1 MKRFAGIGVLVAVA
15 LIAIAYTAP
24 TPPKT
29 TKKQPTTQT
38 PAQKRRKMLAPRD
51 TTFTVPYKT
60 DEGRVAIKATGE
72 VLDLFCYL
80 DRGFSG
86 EVHRD
91 CAYRCIHGGEPM
103 GLLTRDGKVYL
114 LCIDHWYAMD
124 RKNQT
129 YWRSYEETKEY
140 AGLQVTITG
149 FLVKRKG
156 IPGIEVRGVSLRNEF
171 AAPPPDSIGRN
182 LRVP

>member
-1 MKRFAGIGVLVAVA
+1 MKRIAGIGILAVVA

-24 TPPKT
+24 TPSKT
-29 TKKQPTTQT
+29 TKKPPATQT
-38 PAQKRRKMLAPRD
+38 PAQRRRKMMAPGD
-51 TTFTVPYKT
+51 TTFMTPFKAP
-60 DEGRVAIKATGE
+60 EGAIFIKVTGE

-103 GLLTRDGKVYL
+103 GILSRDGKVYL
-114 LCIDHWYAMD
+114 LMVDHWYAMD
-124 RKNQT
+124 RRNQS
-129 YWRSYEETKEY
+129 YWRQYEQTKEY
-140 AGLQVTITG
+140 AGLMVTISG
-149 FLVKRKG
+149 RLIKRKG
-156 IPGIEVRGVSLRNEF
+156 ISAIEVLDVKLTDEY
-171 AAPPPDSIGRN
+171 APPPDSIGKN